1 MRTTLFEYC
10 TGHDRPELL
19 AEWDGKKNA
28 PLMPE
33 NVTYGSRRSVWWKCD
48 RGHEWQSMVYSR
60 TGAESRCPY
69 CAGKKAY
76 PSGNDLASQRPDLA
90 AQWHPTLNG
99 SLTPTMVTAGSHRKV
114 WWMFPVGHIWK
125 AMIYARAGP
134 QKNGCPV
141 CAGRAQPRRME
152 RYRLALADGAQRKL
166 WARMSQTDG

>member
-134 QKNGCPV
+134 QKTAVPCVPEERSRDAWSGTGWLWRMGHKGSFGPEWV
-141 CAGRAQPRRME
+141 C
-152 RYRLALADGAQRKL
+152 
-166 WARMSQTDG
+166 